1 MKEDPRLLFHTTC
14 VPVTSPARSSR
25 PDGQG
30 GDRPR
35 LFDSGRRAGF
45 IARIR
50 RPHAHPVL
58 EGINHRR
65 GELGASQRH
74 GQLGSLVADGPY
86 QGALIRIARED
97 HLPGFAPLLPSSAKV
112 QPQTRQSPLRRYD
125 TPSSSRPEPVGSV
138 FQNSSAAGLKS
149 CPPAARAVKI
159 FQPSSVREA
168 AQASFLKPTFLILAL
183 DGPSLGLRAVND
195 QNLSTLPPKEQVFFL
210 MFRLKRPSIL
220 GLSSCFCPNRSH
232 RDRLCPSVVRSLPIN
247 NGASSAEVAASRPN
261 AGEGRACV

>member
-14 VPVTSPARSSR
+14 VPVTSPAIL
-25 PDGQG
+25 PAGWPGWGQTTAFRLWAPRRVHREDPAPPCPPSARRHQSPQRRAWCLPEAWAIGVPG
-30 GDRPR
+30 GGWPVSGGFDPDRPGG
-35 LFDSGRRAGF
+35 SP
-45 IARIR
+45 ARIR
-50 RPHAHPVL
+50 PPAPILRESPA
-58 EGINHRR
+58 
-65 GELGASQRH
+65 
-74 GQLGSLVADGPY
+74 ADP
-86 QGALIRIARED
+86 
-97 HLPGFAPLLPSSAKV
+97 P
-112 QPQTRQSPLRRYD
+112 SPLRRYD

-232 RDRLCPSVVRSLPIN
+232 
-247 NGASSAEVAASRPN
+247 
-261 AGEGRACV
+261 